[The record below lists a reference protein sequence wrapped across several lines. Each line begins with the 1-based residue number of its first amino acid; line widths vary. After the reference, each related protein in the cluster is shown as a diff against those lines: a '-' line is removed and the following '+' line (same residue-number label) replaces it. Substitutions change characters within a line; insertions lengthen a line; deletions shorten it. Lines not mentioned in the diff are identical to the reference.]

1 MTTKKILPLMTS
13 ALLLAG
19 CSGDVNPLLQKEF
32 DTPHNLPPFE
42 LIKNKHYVPAFEAA
56 IRESEQTVK
65 LIVQNSATPT
75 FENTIIPLDR
85 SEMHLSRVSSI
96 FFNLMEADVQD
107 TMNVIAE
114 TVLPMLSAH
123 SDDVA
128 FNDAL
133 FARIKHVYDNSQA
146 ANLDSVQLR
155 VLTLYYKDFI
165 RSGALLNANDKERLR
180 EINSRLS
187 LLSHSFGSNLLAEN
201 NDSYKLVIDSVADL
215 AGLPDNLVAAAADKA
230 KELGMKG
237 KWVFT
242 LHNASI
248 MPFLQAS
255 ERHDLRKAIFDAY
268 CRRGRNGG
276 KNDNRN
282 IVKEM
287 VALRIEKAQLLGYKT
302 FAHYAIE
309 TNMAATPEAVDSFIG
324 KVWAPALRKAKEELA
339 EIRKFAFKTA
349 KVTTVESCDWR
360 FWTEKLR
367 KAQYDVDEAEIS
379 QYLVL
384 DNCRQGMFDTATKLY
399 GIKFKKAE
407 DAPLYNP
414 DDNEVWQVL
423 DNDGSDLGVVYF
435 DWHPRASKRGGAWCT
450 SFFYPLDNLD
460 GTHIPGQIS
469 IVCNFTKGAAGQ
481 PDLLTY
487 DEYETMF
494 HEFGHAL
501 QALFTRGKHVRTAG
515 NVPGD
520 YVEMPSQINEQWAAD
535 PGVIKSFARHYQTG
549 EVIPDELL
557 DKIKKAA
564 NFNRGFASTEFLAAA
579 LLDLKWHLLTDKNNV
594 PDVDEFEQKIFSEIG
609 LIEEIEPRYHTTYFS
624 HIFNGGYAAGYYVY
638 DWAEM
643 LVCDA
648 FAAFQESGDIFNQEL
663 AASFRKHCLSEV
675 GDGDLMTQYVRFRG
689 ARPNM
694 EYLMRNRGFLDV
706 KPARKPAS
714 TSTTSSTSSTKP
726 ASAKT
731 TSGSPAK
738 PAAPAPKPAAEKK
751 PDASN
756 D

>member
-1 MTTKKILPLMTS
+1 MTS
-13 ALLLAG
+13 AALLAG

-56 IRESEQTVK
+56 IRESQQTVA
-65 LIVQNSATPT
+65 LIVQNSAEPT
-75 FENTIIPLDR
+75 FENTILPLDR
-85 SEMHLSRVSSI
+85 SELHLSRVSSV
-96 FFNLMEADVQD
+96 FFNLMETDVQD

-133 FARIKHVYDNSQA
+133 FARIKHVYDNRDNA
-146 ANLDSVQLR
+146 GLDSVQLR
-155 VLTLYYKDFI
+155 VLSLYYKDFL
-165 RSGALLNANDKERLR
+165 RSGAMLNATDKARLR
-180 EINSRLS
+180 EINSKLS
-187 LLSHSFGSNLLAEN
+187 LLSHSFGTNLLAEN
-201 NDSYKLVIDSVADL
+201 NDSYKLVVDSVADL

-248 MPFLQAS
+248 MPFLASS

-276 KNDNRN
+276 KNDNRD
-282 IVKEM
+282 IIKQM

-309 TNMAATPEAVDSFIG
+309 TNMAATPEAVDSFIA
-324 KVWAPALRKAKEELA
+324 KVWAPALRKAKEELDD
-339 EIRKFAFKTA
+339 IRKFAYKTE
-349 KVTTVESCDWR
+349 KVTTIESCDWR
-360 FWTEKLR
+360 FWAEKLR
-367 KAQYDVDEAEIS
+367 KAEYDVDEAEIS
-379 QYLVL
+379 QYFEL
-384 DNCRQGMFDTATKLY
+384 NSCRQGMFATATKLY
-399 GIKFKKAE
+399 GITFKKVD
-407 DAPLYNP
+407 DAPLYNSE
-414 DDNEVWQVL
+414 DNEVWQVS
-423 DNDGSDLGVVYF
+423 DKDGSDLGVVYF
-435 DWHPRASKRGGAWCT
+435 DWHPRATKGGGAWCT
-450 SFFYPLDNLD
+450 AFRYPIDNMD
-460 GTHIPGQIS
+460 GAHVPGQIS
-469 IVCNFTKGAAGQ
+469 IVCNFTKGANGT

-501 QALFTRGKHVRTAG
+501 QALFTRGKYIRTAG

-535 PGVIKSFARHYQTG
+535 PGVIKSFARHYKTG

-557 DKIKKAA
+557 DKINRAA

-579 LLDLKWHLLTDKNNV
+579 LLDLKWHMLTDKNNV
-594 PDVDEFEQKIFSEIG
+594 PDVDEFEKKILSEIG
-609 LIEEIEPRYHTTYFS
+609 LIDEIEPRYHSTYFA

-648 FAAFQESGDIFNQEL
+648 FAAFKESGDIFNQEL

-675 GDGDLMTQYVRFRG
+675 GDGDLMGQYVRFRG

-694 EYLMRNRGFLDV
+694 EYLMRHRGFIDE
-706 KPARKPAS
+706 KPVRKAKPAS
-714 TSTTSSTSSTKP
+714 SSSTTTTTATSSSSAKP
-726 ASAKT
+726 ASA
-731 TSGSPAK
+731 TSSPAK
-738 PAAPAPKPAAEKK
+738 PSAKPAAK
-751 PDASN
+751 PATDSKPKEVE
-756 D
+756 